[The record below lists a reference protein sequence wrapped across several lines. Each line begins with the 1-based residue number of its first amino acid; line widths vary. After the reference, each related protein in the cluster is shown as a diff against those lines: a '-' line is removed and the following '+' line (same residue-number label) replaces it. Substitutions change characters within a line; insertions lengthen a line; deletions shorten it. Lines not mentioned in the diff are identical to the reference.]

1 MQTGC
6 DGISGEYM
14 LFGKAEELRARAHLV
29 ADGTWFACA
38 HTGTKRA
45 RVAGAGLLVRGSS
58 ADLGIT
64 LVPKRDPTARFMV
77 GQLHDLIAADL
88 SHDA

>member
-29 ADGTWFACA
+29 TDGTWFACA

-64 LVPKRDPTARFMV
+64 LVPKRGEKA
-77 GQLHDLIAADL
+77 LHGIPQHHQFLP
-88 SHDA
+88 